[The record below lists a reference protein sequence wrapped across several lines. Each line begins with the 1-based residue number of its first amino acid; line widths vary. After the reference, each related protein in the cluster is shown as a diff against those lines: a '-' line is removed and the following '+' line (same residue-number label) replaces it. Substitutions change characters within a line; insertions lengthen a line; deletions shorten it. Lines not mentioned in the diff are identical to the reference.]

1 MPVFLC
7 LKGMLEVLNVFAR
20 LYIIFKKWNL
30 KKAGITYPYIGYMYV
45 VTDQVFPGAFAAGIP
60 PVIRVGIANGLP
72 IIPEMNLPGKK
83 DLPGFACSMD

>member
-1 MPVFLC
+1 
-7 LKGMLEVLNVFAR
+7 
-20 LYIIFKKWNL
+20 
-30 KKAGITYPYIGYMYV
+30 MYV